1 MYNLFSNVTWETKRD
16 AFVEKTIETLVK
28 QYPLLEYFRAYLTE
42 HLNSDLSSF
51 NAAI

>member
-28 QYPLLEYFRAYLTE
+28 QYSLLEYFRPYLKK
-42 HLNSDLSSF
+42 HLGSDLE
-51 NAAI
+51 